1 MRDLAT
7 RLMLAQETSP
17 TGPDW
22 LNQLMRILTEYRP
35 YLLYAVGILVG
46 LLILRGLWRRFWR
59 AIRRSHPPKIH
70 PSLQKYNVDQA
81 ELDRKRREMA
91 VGVVATSTG
100 SRLAGFRI
108 VRQVEAV
115 FVDGFRT
122 PEEALTALKA
132 MAVERGGNAL
142 LNVRTER
149 TAAGRCSASGDAI
162 VAAPLPPGPPDPLR
176 PLGGRPGRPP
186 GPPPPDPAKK

>member
-1 MRDLAT
+1 MLGQTGSPGGFDWQSTLF
-7 RLMLAQETSP
+7 RL
-17 TGPDW
+17 
-22 LNQLMRILTEYRP
+22 LTDYRP
-35 YLLYAVGILVG
+35 YLLYAAGILVG
-46 LLILRGLWRRFWR
+46 LLILRGLWRRVWR
-59 AIRRSHPPKIH
+59 AIRRGRPPTIH
-70 PSLQKYNVDQA
+70 PSLQKYNVDHV

-100 SRLAGFRI
+100 NRLAGFRI

-132 MAVERGGNAL
+132 MAVERGANAL

-149 TAAGRCSASGDAI
+149 TTAGRCSASADAI
-162 VAAPLPPGPPDPLR
+162 IATPVPPGPPDPLR
-176 PLGGRPGRPP
+176 PLGPRPSRPP
-186 GPPPPDPAKK
+186 VAPPPDKEKK

>member
-1 MRDLAT
+1 MVDVTAPFILGQAGD
-7 RLMLAQETSP
+7 
-17 TGPDW
+17 TGGSDW
-22 LNQLMRILTEYRP
+22 QSALFRILTEYKL

-46 LLILRGLWRRFWR
+46 LLILRGIWRRIWR
-59 AIRRSHPPKIH
+59 AIRRSQPPTIH
-70 PSLQKYNVDQA
+70 PSLQKYNIDHV

-100 SRLAGFRI
+100 NRLAGFRI

-115 FVDGFRT
+115 FVDGLRT

-132 MAVERGGNAL
+132 MAVERGANAL

-149 TAAGRCSASGDAI
+149 TAAGRCSASADAI
-162 VAAPLPPGPPDPLR
+162 VAAPVPPGPPDPLR
-176 PLGGRPGRPP
+176 PLGPRPGRPP
-186 GPPPPDPAKK
+186 TTPPPGTEKQ